1 MDAHADTM
9 AHCPVTPSILR
20 RRGSRSRRCGTDG
33 SSNSSSSGGNRN
45 NSRSSSSIYVL
56 VLVGLLHLAR
66 GSTDIGPAQTP
77 LGPTPRPPLCDAA
90 ILPPG
95 RVVPVH
101 DAEALAAGKQQRSTT
116 PCRRTAAAA
125 SAAFALPDDLPRL
138 PKIRPIERP
147 GFLVRHTARR
157 GGGGEVGKSI
167 SWGCEIAGC
176 WKRGGR
182 EKLLWGRFML
192 HTWYHKVHILQ
203 VAQGLLAP
211 EDSFS
216 FVLDRVHDM
225 RFSH

>member
-157 GGGGEVGKSI
+157 GGGERWESRFLGGARSLVV
-167 SWGCEIAGC
+167 
-176 WKRGGR
+176 GR
-182 EKLLWGRFML
+182 EGEGRNCCGGVSCCIPGTTRYTFCRLLKGC
-192 HTWYHKVHILQ
+192 
-203 VAQGLLAP
+203 LLRRTV
-211 EDSFS
+211 FRL
-216 FVLDRVHDM
+216 F
-225 RFSH
+225 

>member
-157 GGGGEVGKSI
+157 GGGRGGKVDFLGVRDRWLLEERGKGETAVGAFHVAYLVPQ
-167 SWGCEIAGC
+167 GTHFAGC
-176 WKRGGR
+176 SRVACSGGQ
-182 EKLLWGRFML
+182 F
-192 HTWYHKVHILQ
+192 
-203 VAQGLLAP
+203 
-211 EDSFS
+211 
-216 FVLDRVHDM
+216 FVCFRPG
-225 RFSH
+225 S